1 MSWNKAK
8 FISTEASLQPF
19 HQTLI
24 IGNAESHNFC
34 YAIFGIPGPFFMLKS
49 ACWRP
54 FSADFANIFRSDGHL
69 LYTQEPAV
77 HYLLLLFLSRI
88 IIFFYVYFFKC
99 LHWDV
104 KDPIGSALNSPL
116 AVQHVPDS
124 LWISISMSESKH
136 KKVSG
141 STLFPRCHRH
151 DSI

>member
-54 FSADFANIFRSDGHL
+54 LSADFANIFRSDGHL

-77 HYLLLLFLSRI
+77 LGFRLDSSCSRCPFSGYNPTSSQNRPIEMILTATSIVNLPQQTNTVPCLSGE
-88 IIFFYVYFFKC
+88 KC
-99 LHWDV
+99 DKIHHW
-104 KDPIGSALNSPL
+104 KESLIWNLAL
-116 AVQHVPDS
+116 
-124 LWISISMSESKH
+124 
-136 KKVSG
+136 
-141 STLFPRCHRH
+141 
-151 DSI
+151 